1 MSSTLKQMSLVT
13 VSYNS
18 EKTIYKL
25 LSSIKAIDYLIKE
38 IIVIDNNS
46 HFLNIKKIK
55 KISSKIK
62 IIQNKE
68 NVGFAKAVNQGIK
81 ISKSKIILLLNPD
94 TYLIDKSLVKT
105 FDVIKNNPKIGAIG
119 GKIFDKNKNRKYTAT
134 NNPTFLTGLFEFTNL
149 KKLFPNNYFSKAFWA
164 ENEKISRPT
173 NIVSLCGAYIILRKK
188 INNKLNLFDEK
199 YFLYMEDIDFGISI
213 NKSGYKVVFDPKSQI
228 IHIGG
233 VSSQNKYHTDLK
245 NWYKSRKIF
254 FKKHL
259 NPIQSIIL
267 ISIFNLEEKILKIRQ
282 YIHHDSK

>member
-1 MSSTLKQMSLVT
+1 MPKSNLLTVVIVT
-13 VSYNS
+13 YNS
-18 EKTIYKL
+18 NKTILNL
-25 LSSIKAIDYLIKE
+25 LSSLKYINESIKE

-46 HFLNIKKIK
+46 LIFNKNKIKQVSK
-55 KISSKIK
+55 KISIV
-62 IIQNKE
+62 QNKK
-68 NVGFAKAVNQGIK
+68 NFGFAKAVNQGIK
-81 ISKSKIILLLNPD
+81 KSKTNFILLLNPD

>member
-1 MSSTLKQMSLVT
+1 MPKSNLLTVVIVT
-13 VSYNS
+13 YNS
-18 EKTIYKL
+18 NKTILNL
-25 LSSIKAIDYLIKE
+25 LSSLKYINESIKE
-38 IIVIDNNS
+38 IIIIDNNS
-46 HFLNIKKIK
+46 PIFDKNKIKQVSK
-55 KISSKIK
+55 KIS
-62 IIQNKE
+62 IIQNKK
-68 NVGFAKAVNQGIK
+68 NFGFAKAVNQGIK
-81 ISKSKIILLLNPD
+81 KSKTNFILLLNPD

>member
-1 MSSTLKQMSLVT
+1 MPKSNLLTVVIVT
-13 VSYNS
+13 YNS
-18 EKTIYKL
+18 NKTILNL
-25 LSSIKAIDYLIKE
+25 LSSLKYINESIKE
-38 IIVIDNNS
+38 IIIIDNNS
-46 HFLNIKKIK
+46 LIFNKNKIKQVSK
-55 KISSKIK
+55 KISIV
-62 IIQNKE
+62 QNKK
-68 NVGFAKAVNQGIK
+68 NFGFAKAVNQGIK
-81 ISKSKIILLLNPD
+81 KSKTNFILLLNPD

-213 NKSGYKVVFDPKSQI
+213 NKSGYKIIFDPKSQI

-233 VSSQNKYHTDLK
+233 ASSQNKYHTDLK